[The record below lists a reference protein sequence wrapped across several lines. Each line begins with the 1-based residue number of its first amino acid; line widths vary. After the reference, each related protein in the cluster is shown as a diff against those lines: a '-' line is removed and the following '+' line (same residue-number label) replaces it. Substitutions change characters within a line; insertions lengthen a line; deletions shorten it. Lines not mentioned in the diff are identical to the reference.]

1 MKAGD
6 PRHPASKPRHYES
19 KRGSTL
25 TLGERRARG
34 LPRAPRARG
43 RVAQG
48 VLSVMHP
55 AQAPWEV
62 SSPFDPESPA

>member
-25 TLGERRARG
+25 TLGGRG
-34 LPRAPRARG
+34 GCPGHPG
-43 RVAQG
+43 PVAAWLKG
-48 VLSVMHP
+48 FCL
-55 AQAPWEV
+55 
-62 SSPFDPESPA
+62 